1 MKVLLRDEQSR
12 HYYGGNAAW
21 VAELSQAL
29 NFGSIERAGQQAQEC
44 RPRVLSVVLKY
55 ENPEC
60 ELALNP
66 VFCFRG
72 RPGEERSA

>member
-12 HYYGGNAAW
+12 HYYSGNEAW
-21 VAELSQAL
+21 VAEMSKAW

-44 RPRVLSVVLKY
+44 HPRVLSVVLKY
-55 ENPEC
+55 DNPEC

-72 RPGEERSA
+72 RTAENR